1 MKDYK
6 KINWNQQ
13 DIEQKLKVR
22 EILQQ
27 TLTELDKKIERQNSQ
42 NKVMKDS
49 DS

>member
-22 EILQQ
+22 ETLQQ
-27 TLTELDKKIERQNSQ
+27 TLTELDKNIERQNSQ